1 MSRPG
6 RGVVSGDQPLLYSST
21 PHGRG
26 RGAERPKEA
35 VLDIAGVRENL
46 LTLPRAFFP
55 FVE

>member
-6 RGVVSGDQPLLYSST
+6 RGVVSGDQPLLYSSI

-35 VLDIAGVRENL
+35 VLDLAGVRENL

-55 FVE
+55 LVE

>member
-26 RGAERPKEA
+26 RGRERPKEA
-35 VLDIAGVRENL
+35 VLDLAGVGENL

-55 FVE
+55 LVE